1 MENKDNL
8 LVGLGILFRNRKF
21 ILTIT
26 GIVFVGSVII
36 ALLLPV
42 YYKSSTI
49 FYAASPD
56 LSNPDKM
63 FGGGSGESQ
72 YYGTNDD
79 VDRLLTIAQSNEL
92 LDYMI
97 NEFHLYKHYDI
108 DSTSPKSSFYIR
120 EKLLGLYN
128 VQKTKYDAIQLSVED
143 KDPKIAAD
151 MANAARDKI
160 SLIAKNLVKSS
171 QKQQMDTYKSSIK
184 ESTAQLNVLGDSL
197 ASMRERFG
205 IYNPETQGEI
215 LATML
220 ATAQG
225 KVSALQGKL
234 NAMLDASGTPRDSI
248 RRVSAN
254 LKGAE
259 AQLVQVKS
267 DVEKFNQ
274 GSGRVSAMTEEH
286 ENAKTQISW
295 DSERLKHWEAAYNAD
310 YPVIHLVET
319 AAVPIVKSRPMRTII
334 VLASTFVALL
344 FSLIGALLY
353 DQYGNVNWKKVL
365 HESENGTVQKSS
377 REILHKN

>member
-8 LVGLGILFRNRKF
+8 LVGLGILFRHRKF
-21 ILTIT
+21 ILMIT
-26 GIVFVGSVII
+26 GIVFVGSIVI

-79 VDRLLTIAQSNEL
+79 VDRLLTIAQGNEL
-92 LDYMI
+92 LSYLI
-97 NEFHLYKHYDI
+97 KEFDLYEHYNV
-108 DSTSPKSSFYIR
+108 DSTSPKSSFYIK

-143 KDPKIAAD
+143 KDPKQAAA

-160 SLIAKNLVKSS
+160 SFIAKNLVKSS
-171 QKQQMDTYKSSIK
+171 QKQQMDTYKSSIS
-184 ESTAQLNVLGDSL
+184 ESSAKLNILGDSL
-197 ASMRERFG
+197 AGLRERFG

-234 NAMLDASGTPRDSI
+234 DALVEASGTPRDTI

-259 AQLVQVKS
+259 AQLTQVKA

-274 GSGRVSAMTEEH
+274 GSSRVSALTEEH
-286 ENAKTQISW
+286 ENAKKQISW
-295 DSERLKHWEAAYNAD
+295 DNERLKHWEAAYNAA

-319 AAVPIVKSRPMRTII
+319 ASIPLVKSRPMRTII
-334 VLASTFVALL
+334 VLASTFVAFL
-344 FSLIGALLY
+344 FAVIGALLFE
-353 DQYGNVNWKKVL
+353 QYGNVNWKKVMQ
-365 HESENGTVQKSS
+365 ESDNGSIKKSS
-377 REILHKN
+377 REILQNN

>member
-8 LVGLGILFRNRKF
+8 LAGIGILFRNRKF

-26 GIVFVGSVII
+26 GIVFVGSIII

-42 YYKSSTI
+42 YFKSSTI

-79 VDRLLTIAQSNEL
+79 VDRLLTIAQGNEL

-97 NEFHLYKHYDI
+97 SEFHLYKHYGI

-143 KDPKIAAD
+143 KDPKLAAA

-160 SLIAKNLVKSS
+160 TEIAKNLVKTS
-171 QKQQMDTYKSSIK
+171 QKQQMDTYKASIK
-184 ESTAQLNVLGDSL
+184 ESTAQLNTLGDSL
-197 ASMRERFG
+197 AKMREQYG

-220 ATAQG
+220 AKAQG
-225 KVSALQGKL
+225 NVSALQGKL
-234 NAMLDASGTPRDSI
+234 NAMVDASGTPRDSI

-259 AQLVQVKS
+259 AQLAQVKT

-274 GSGRVSAMTEEH
+274 GSGKVSVMTEEH
-286 ENAKTQISW
+286 ENGKKQISW
-295 DSERLKHWEAAYNAD
+295 DSERLKHWEAAYSAD

-334 VLASTFVALL
+334 VLASTFVAFL
-344 FSLIGALLY
+344 FSIIGALIY
-353 DQYGNVNWKKVL
+353 DQYGKVNWKEVID
-365 HESENGTVQKSS
+365 ESENGTVKKSS
-377 REILHKN
+377 KGILQNN